1 MRWTLKPQP
10 NSEFVSR
17 LSQEL
22 GVDAIIAKLLVQ
34 RNIHTFDEAKSFFR
48 PQLSDLHDPMLMA
61 DMDKAVNRVVKA
73 IKNNEKI
80 LIYGDYDVDGTTAV
94 SVVYLY
100 LKTHTQHL
108 LTYVPDRDTEGYGI
122 SFKSIEFAKANE
134 VQLIIALDCGIKDHQ
149 KIAKANDYYIDS
161 IICDHHTPSEN
172 LPEALAVLNP
182 KRLDCNYPYKELSGC
197 GIGFKLIQ
205 ALHRHYNESS
215 ENLMQYIDF
224 VAVSIAADIVPMT
237 GENRILCY
245 YGLQKINTQPNI
257 GLLALMG
264 EVQKHLMEVQ
274 DLVFLLAP
282 RINAAG
288 RMQHASYAVD
298 LLTETDLTIAQ
309 KKANAIGIFNTDRK
323 NTDET
328 ITRHAIELLAPVQE
342 KFPYSNV
349 VFDAKWHKGVIGIVA
364 SRIIETYYKPTVV
377 FTKNGDFLVGS
388 ARSVA
393 GFDLYHC
400 LEKCQDVIEQFGGHK
415 YAAGLRILPD
425 KLNSFKEKFEQAVRE
440 TITEE
445 QRVPEIKIDTE
456 IFLSDITDKLLRI
469 IRQMAPF
476 GPDNMQPVF
485 RATDLRDN
493 GTGRIIGNNAQHLR
507 LNIIESANPKT
518 YQAVGFGLA
527 DKIEMIK
534 KPFDIAFTLD
544 ENEWNGIKNLQLKLK
559 DIKNT
564 M

>member
-10 NSEFVSR
+10 NSESVSR

-73 IKNNEKI
+73 LENNEKI

-149 KIAKANDYYIDS
+149 KIAKANDYNIDS

-205 ALHRHYNESS
+205 ALHRHYKESS

-298 LLTETDLTIAQ
+298 LLTETDLSLAQ

-349 VFDAKWHKGVIGIVA
+349 VFDTKWHKGVIGIVA

-493 GTGRIIGNNAQHLR
+493 GTGRIIGNTAQHLR

-534 KPFDIAFTLD
+534 KPFDIAFTLE